1 MFKTQ
6 RISTRTVCLSGQGG
20 FTLVELLVVI
30 GIIAILAGV
39 ALGPITR
46 VITNGKQSVGMQES
60 HALGLAMYSAAND
73 NNQTYPDKSGGG
85 ADAHDVAA
93 ALLVGGYVTDATIFY
108 LSGDSAATKMD
119 STHNTAATISK
130 AYVSWDFLVNGGN
143 GASSVSYPWLPVLW
157 STVNGGTAPVF
168 TTAAGSAITA
178 IPAQANPFQTAGIAV
193 FYINNS
199 AAFVHATGTTGTVN
213 MVNAANNLNPTT
225 NGVPAS
231 YAIASGT

>member
-1 MFKTQ
+1 M
-6 RISTRTVCLSGQGG
+6 
-20 FTLVELLVVI
+20 ELLVVI

-39 ALGPITR
+39 ALGPIT
-46 VITNGKQSVGMQES
+46 NGIKKAQQSAGMQGAHS
-60 HALGLAMYSAAND
+60 IGLAMYSSAND

-85 ADAHDVAA
+85 ADAHDIAA
-93 ALLVGGYVTDATIFY
+93 ALLVGGYITDATIFY

-119 STHNTAATISK
+119 STHNTAQTITK

-157 STVNGGTAPVF
+157 STINGGTAPVF

-178 IPAQANPFQTAGIAV
+178 IPAQANPFQTAGIAI
-193 FYINNS
+193 FYVNNS
-199 AAFVHATGTTGTVN
+199 AAFVPATGTTGTVN
-213 MVNAANNLNPTT
+213 MVSAANNLNPTT
-225 NGVPAS
+225 SGVPAG